1 MATNTVHCAADKE
14 MALRRLG
21 DMITGG
27 GRLVL
32 AEGTSPT
39 TSEGIPW
46 ALDVLFAAAD
56 GWWDRGGLRSR
67 WEWLD
72 LLRAAGFREPG
83 FAVLHAGHHDLGG
96 VVWASK

>member
-1 MATNTVHCAADKE
+1 MASGSRHAH
-14 MALRRLG
+14 RRARHPRG
-21 DMITGG
+21 AWPA
-27 GRLVL
+27 V

-83 FAVLHAGHHDLGG
+83 FAALHAGHHDPGG